1 MTRHTT
7 RNDLKTNA
15 KQASIALLNALVADG
30 IDLALATKQAHWN
43 LKGPGFIAVHEMLD
57 GFRTQLDGHIDT
69 MAERVVQLG
78 GTALGTTQEVAGRT
92 SLPPYPTDIVAIDAH
107 LTALIAR
114 YAPVANKAR
123 AAIDQ
128 AGEAGDADTADIL
141 TAASRDL
148 DKALWFLEAHQP
160 KGG

>member
-1 MTRHTT
+1 MTTHTT
-7 RNDLKTNA
+7 HNNLKANA
-15 KQASIALLNALVADG
+15 KQASIGLLNALVADG

-57 GFRTQLDGHIDT
+57 GFRTQLDTHVDT

-78 GTALGTTQEVAGRT
+78 GTARGTTQEVAGRT
-92 SLPPYPTDIVAIDAH
+92 SLPPYPADIVAIDAH

-114 YAPVANKAR
+114 YAPVANKVR
-123 AAIDQ
+123 AGIDE
-128 AGEAGDADTADIL
+128 AAEAGDADTADIL

-160 KGG
+160 KAG